1 MSILLAHDYSPG
13 FFTIGGRLSSAFYRM
28 FVDTIT
34 SLVGG
39 IIVMAVLLGQN
50 VVPNNSAVLTLAAV
64 IVTNTVYEMFLVF
77 LLAYGLVE
85 FPRRLWNIA
94 NLDYHLLLTQMD
106 ATADYK
112 AISNYKVDIQEDIS
126 KIHYFKNVVCMFTLV

>member
-1 MSILLAHDYSPG
+1 MTVDTVVG
-13 FFTIGGRLSSAFYRM
+13 MIGGLI
-28 FVDTIT
+28 V
-34 SLVGG
+34 LG
-39 IIVMAVLLGQN
+39 ILIKQNIVGQN
-50 VVPNNSAVLTLAAV
+50 SDALLLAAV

-94 NLDYHLLLTQMD
+94 NLDYNLLLTQMD